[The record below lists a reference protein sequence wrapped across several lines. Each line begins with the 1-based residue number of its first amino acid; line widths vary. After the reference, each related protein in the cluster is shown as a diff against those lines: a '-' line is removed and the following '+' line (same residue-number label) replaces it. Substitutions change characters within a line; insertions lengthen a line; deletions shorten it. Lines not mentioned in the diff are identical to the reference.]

1 MPGLTPRPLL
11 LLLAASLGRVRGC
24 DAPPTVDLGSPEAAA
39 ALVAGLR
46 SWGVVYIA
54 GHGLD
59 WRLVRRA
66 EQQTKRFF
74 RRGAA
79 QISQHT
85 SFIENFRY
93 LSINFC
99 SQTSCSS

>member
-74 RRGAA
+74 RRGVDITPHFLHR
-79 QISQHT
+79 ISD
-85 SFIENFRY
+85 IY
-93 LSINFC
+93 L
-99 SQTSCSS
+99 